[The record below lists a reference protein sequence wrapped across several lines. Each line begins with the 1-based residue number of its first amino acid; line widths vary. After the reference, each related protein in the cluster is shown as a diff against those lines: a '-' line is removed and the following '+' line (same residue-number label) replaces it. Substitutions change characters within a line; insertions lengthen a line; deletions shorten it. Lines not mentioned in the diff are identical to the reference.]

1 MKFIQIFIFFIA
13 IGAVLTT
20 RAQKNDPLAFKG
32 SAEKQVLFRAHPFQE
47 FGLDDFYL
55 KSWEER
61 VEVINGKDDF
71 KYIVP
76 VKSISPI
83 KNDLVLVE
91 LIGKFD
97 LNAKLRFV
105 IVGDTLA
112 LPYQVISESFLQLE
126 IPKRDLNYEII
137 ASYENEI
144 IGKLNVVVY
153 PLIQHTLKIVPIIR
167 DSIDQQELEQTINQ
181 LFAGANM
188 RFKLQFE
195 TPFQSNAFN
204 DSTIFENPDTTKLK
218 EYTDQMFRLIHAHEL
233 VKPVPTV
240 GYKLYVI
247 PQFEDTLIRGFM
259 GIGNRTGFVA
269 RGNIQQMA
277 QSIARQL
284 GRGIGYMPSLKNQIP
299 APEDTLP
306 DFVMSYHDWEQFRSG
321 EANQITWIESKKTKK
336 MGAVAAY
343 YYWEENADGIVI
355 EKSIARPYKRNY
367 YVSVSNP
374 APKVAPASEKMQYAV
389 RNFMD
394 DNSGSKTKSTF
405 EYKTGKGATEK
416 IQIPLKKEAISELS
430 SIVFRKRNGKW
441 ESEKRKNVLY
451 FNIFNDSLRKFSH
464 ANDSIILSKYNVA
477 ILANGHYLV
486 KTFWKSNGKIAK
498 QEVFAYNGENVTSFF
513 LQKEKMIPKRI
524 LVFSNGYRGPDKNN
538 DVSDDIVTSGDR
550 FSYWMGIDKE
560 FIKRI
565 EPFETYYIDGSH
577 GIATSSHKSMLKFG
591 WSIAAVKTFA
601 PKDYYEILNSK
612 PNEAGFNER
621 REKGKIAGK
630 AFLNARCNSP
640 ACIETLD
647 TVDIVCHSMGYAYA
661 LGFIDAIQGKVIFGK
676 MYIIAPENAC
686 VGGTDWSQFEEVWQY
701 GSNLDQPNPDPVWE
715 QDGIAPQCQVKGLE
729 KVPPTKGG
737 RAFIPKDWPTKNFV
751 DSHMLFNYFWMFNR
765 IKKGEP
771 GYIKPRNEKPN
782 TRK

>member
-1 MKFIQIFIFFIA
+1 MKFIPLFVSFVFLGLLAPIQ
-13 IGAVLTT
+13 
-20 RAQKNDPLAFKG
+20 AQKNDALQFKG
-32 SAEKQVLFRAHPFQE
+32 TPDKQILFRAHPFQA

-61 VEVINGKDDF
+61 IEVINGKDEF

-76 VKSISPI
+76 VKSISPL
-83 KNDLVLVE
+83 KSDVVLVE
-91 LIGKFD
+91 LIGNFE
-97 LNAKLRFV
+97 LNSKLRFEV
-105 IVGDTLA
+105 VGDTLA
-112 LPYQVISESFLQLE
+112 LPYQAISETFVQLE
-126 IPKRDLNYEII
+126 IPKRDLNYEIV
-137 ASYENEI
+137 AKYNQEVV
-144 IGKLNVVVY
+144 GKLKVVVY
-153 PLIQHTLKIVPIIR
+153 PLIQHTLKLIPITR
-167 DSIDQQELEQTINQ
+167 DSIDPTELTKSLNQ
-181 LFAGANM
+181 LFKGANIQ
-188 RFKLQFE
+188 FNLQIE
-195 TPFQSNAFN
+195 APFQSAVFN
-204 DSTIFENPDTTKLK
+204 ESTIFENPDTTNLK
-218 EYTDQMFRLIHAHEL
+218 EYTDQMFRLIHAYEL
-233 VKPVPTV
+233 VKPVPTP

-247 PQFEDTLIRGFM
+247 PQFEDSSIRGFM
-259 GIGNRTGFVA
+259 GIGNRTGFIVHSETK
-269 RGNIQQMA
+269 RMA
-277 QSIARQL
+277 ETIAHQL
-284 GRGIGYMPSLKNQIP
+284 GRGIGYIPTLKNQLP
-299 APEDTLP
+299 SPNDSLP
-306 DFVMSYHDWEQFRSG
+306 DFVLSYHDWDQFRSG
-321 EANQITWIESKKTKK
+321 AANQITWIESKKTKK

-343 YYWEENADGIVI
+343 YYWEENADGIIV
-355 EKSIARPYKRNY
+355 EKSIARPYKRNF
-367 YVSVSNP
+367 YVSTSG
-374 APKVAPASEKMQYAV
+374 SEQKTSIPGEKIQFAV

-394 DNSGSKTKSTF
+394 DNSGSKTKSSF

-416 IQIPLKKEAISELS
+416 IQIGLKKEAIAELS
-430 SIVFRKRNGKW
+430 SIVFRKKNGKW

-477 ILANGHYLV
+477 MLANGHYLV

-498 QEVFAYNGENVTSFF
+498 QEVYAYNGENVTSFF
-513 LQKEKMIPKRI
+513 LQPEKMIPKRI

-565 EPFETYYIDGSH
+565 APFETYYIDGSH

-601 PKDYYEILNSK
+601 PKDYYEILNSQ
-612 PNEAGFNER
+612 PNEIGFNER

-676 MYIIAPENAC
+676 IYIIAPENAC
-686 VGGTDWSQFEEVWQY
+686 VGGADWSQFEEVWQY

-771 GYIKPRNEKPN
+771 GYVKFKSEKPN
-782 TRK
+782 NR